1 MSADGPPRYTLA
13 SGGEA
18 AGPKGASASQSG
30 GRLQAKS
37 LNNDSA
43 EAANS
48 APSMG
53 SGAHT

>member
-18 AGPKGASASQSG
+18 AGPKGASASRGG
-30 GRLQAKS
+30 GRLPAKS

-43 EAANS
+43 EAANTALS
-48 APSMG
+48 GG
-53 SGAHT
+53 SGAHP

>member
-1 MSADGPPRYTLA
+1 MSAEGPPRYTLA